1 MLSKSVPLS
10 LSPMAQQKRLRDSLR
25 RERWAKYVTDEALDE
40 MLEQATVRS
49 YPRKN
54 FVLRHG
60 DRGHNFF
67 GLLFGQVRLSIP
79 SSSGDEFILWDLWKG
94 YWFGSTTLI
103 DKAPATFDARAL
115 IDSKIIEI
123 PRSAVTKVA
132 DNFPEIYK
140 YLFADQA
147 LYTRMTQRL
156 MAHMIF
162 HPLKS
167 RLAFRLLVLIEIHGH
182 QAGESAYLEAN
193 MSQGDFAKLVN
204 GSRQQVNRI
213 FRQWK
218 NEGLVSLV
226 DGQYHVPSVKKL
238 SMEAESTEP

>member
-1 MLSKSVPLS
+1 M
-10 LSPMAQQKRLRDSLR
+10 
-25 RERWAKYVTDEALDE
+25 
-40 MLEQATVRS
+40 
-49 YPRKN
+49 
-54 FVLRHG
+54 
-60 DRGHNFF
+60 
-67 GLLFGQVRLSIP
+67 
-79 SSSGDEFILWDLWKG
+79 
-94 YWFGSTTLI
+94 
-103 DKAPATFDARAL
+103 
-115 IDSKIIEI
+115 
-123 PRSAVTKVA
+123 A

-147 LYTRMTQRL
+147 LYTRMTHRL

-182 QAGESAYLEAN
+182 KAGESAYLEAN

-213 FRQWK
+213 FRQWE
-218 NEGLVSLV
+218 NEGLVSLL

-238 SMEAESTEP
+238 SMEAKSTKP

>member
-1 MLSKSVPLS
+1 MV
-10 LSPMAQQKRLRDSLR
+10 QQKRLRDSLR

-49 YPRKN
+49 YPRKS
-54 FVLRHG
+54 FVLRHR

-67 GLLFGQVRLSIP
+67 GLLSGQVRLSIP
-79 SSSGDEFILWDLWKG
+79 ASSGDEFILWDLWKG

-147 LYTRMTQRL
+147 LFTRMTHRL
-156 MAHMIF
+156 MAHKIG
-162 HPLKS
+162 
-167 RLAFRLLVLIEIHGH
+167 RA
-182 QAGESAYLEAN
+182 
-193 MSQGDFAKLVN
+193 
-204 GSRQQVNRI
+204 
-213 FRQWK
+213 
-218 NEGLVSLV
+218 
-226 DGQYHVPSVKKL
+226 HV
-238 SMEAESTEP
+238 

>member
-1 MLSKSVPLS
+1 
-10 LSPMAQQKRLRDSLR
+10 MAQQKRLRDSLR

-49 YPRKN
+49 YPRKS
-54 FVLRHG
+54 FVLRHR

-67 GLLFGQVRLSIP
+67 GLLSGQVRLSIP
-79 SSSGDEFILWDLWKG
+79 ASNGDEFILWDLWKG

-147 LYTRMTQRL
+147 LYTRMTHRL

-167 RLAFRLLVLIEIHGH
+167 RLAFRLLVLLEIHGH
-182 QAGESAYLEAN
+182 QSGESAYLEAH

-226 DGQYHVPSVKKL
+226 DGQYHVSSVKKL
-238 SMEAESTEP
+238 SMEAKSTEP

>member
-1 MLSKSVPLS
+1 M
-10 LSPMAQQKRLRDSLR
+10 
-25 RERWAKYVTDEALDE
+25 
-40 MLEQATVRS
+40 
-49 YPRKN
+49 
-54 FVLRHG
+54 
-60 DRGHNFF
+60 
-67 GLLFGQVRLSIP
+67 RLSIP
-79 SSSGDEFILWDLWKG
+79 ASSGDEFLWDLRKG

-132 DNFPEIYK
+132 ENFPEIYK

-147 LYTRMTQRL
+147 LYTRMAHRL
-156 MAHMIF
+156 MTHMIF

-167 RLAFRLLVLIEIHGH
+167 RLAFRLLVLIEIHGYR
-182 QAGESAYLEAN
+182 AGESAYLEAN

-213 FRQWK
+213 FRRWK
-218 NEGLVSLV
+218 NEGLVSLA
-226 DGQYHVPSVKKL
+226 DGQYHVPSVKRL
-238 SMEAESTEP
+238 SMEAKSTEP